1 MRKATGW
8 LATALIVLLLL
19 AGCGLIGGETGPVE
33 PPAATMLPTLDDYN
47 TVEGQTLT
55 RYISTASGGAA
66 LLSGQPQLAATIAAI
81 DEIVQCYQEVG
92 AVRARV
98 YNSQADPLT
107 AGAVA
112 IADRNAV
119 RDPANFFRCVSPL
132 PGPSARAP
140 GDFEP
145 CTANYTLEKEE
156 NVFYVLYAGTKPEVC
171 QAFCSQLEGC
181 TAHP

>member
-1 MRKATGW
+1 MKKSIILLA
-8 LATALIVLLLL
+8 ATALLVLL
-19 AGCGLIGGETGPVE
+19 AGCGLIAGGNEPVE
-33 PPAATMLPTLDDYN
+33 PPAATMLPTLAGYN

-55 RYISTASGGAA
+55 GYISTASGGAA
-66 LLSGQPQLAATIAAI
+66 LLSGQPELAATIAAV

-98 YNSQADPLT
+98 YSSETDPLT

-119 RDPANFFRCVSPL
+119 RDPANFFHCVAL
-132 PGPSARAP
+132 QAGPSARAP
-140 GDFEP
+140 GGFEP
-145 CTANYTLEKEE
+145 CTASYTLEREE
-156 NVFYVLYAGTKPEVC
+156 NAFYILYAGTKPEVC
-171 QAFCSQLEGC
+171 RAFCSQLEGC

>member
-1 MRKATGW
+1 MRYLTI
-8 LATALIVLLLL
+8 ALILLLLL
-19 AGCGLIGGETGPVE
+19 AGCSVITGGDDTAE
-33 PPAATMLPTLDDYN
+33 PPAATMLPDLEGYN

-55 RYISTASGGAA
+55 RYISTATGGAA
-66 LLSGQPQLAATIAAI
+66 LLTGQPQLAASIAVV

-119 RDPANFFRCVSPL
+119 RDPVNFFRCVAPRPAL
-132 PGPSARAP
+132 EAGPA
-140 GDFEP
+140 DEYEV
-145 CTANYTLEKEE
+145 CTANYTLEREE
-156 NVFYVLYAGTKPEVC
+156 NVFYILYAGTRPELC
-171 QAFCSQLEGC
+171 QTFCSQLEGC